1 MSVYS
6 MTGFGKGE
14 SIGEAF
20 TITTE
25 IKTVNNRFKDYKF
38 RMSNLFNSKEIE
50 LRSLLDEHF
59 KRGSFDISISYKKN
73 DTTQSE
79 FQVDLS
85 KVKAYLDLISPVL
98 KEANASMTLSPTDFL
113 RNDFSK
119 IEDDGQKEELL
130 LSQVNTSFLGA
141 INALKTSRQKEGE
154 KLVQKL
160 VEHLNVYEEHLKLVE
175 AQKNLYPEILREK
188 LNQKFNEK
196 LKDMKIDESRFM
208 QEIVY
213 YLEKLEVDEELNRA
227 KIHIS
232 KLRQILNSD
241 GEIGRQIDFLLQE
254 LGRETNTL
262 GSKSAQSEI
271 SSHVVE
277 MKVQLEKIREQ
288 ALNLE

>member
-1 MSVYS
+1 

-38 RMSNLFNSKEIE
+38 RMSNLFNAKEIE

-85 KVKAYLDLISPVL
+85 KVKAYLDLIAPVL
-98 KEANASMTLSPTDFL
+98 KEAGGNLTFSPTDFL

-130 LSQVNTSFLGA
+130 LAQVNTSFLGA
-141 INALKTSRQKEGE
+141 INALKISRQREGE

-160 VEHLNVYEEHLKLVE
+160 IEHLNVYEEHLKLVE

-196 LKDMKIDESRFM
+196 LKDIKIDESRFM

-227 KIHIS
+227 KIHLS

>member
-59 KRGSFDISISYKKN
+59 KRGSFDVSISYKKN

-85 KVKAYLDLISPVL
+85 KVKAYLDLIAPVL
-98 KEANASMTLSPTDFL
+98 KEAGGSMSVSPTDFL

-119 IEDDGQKEELL
+119 IEDDGQKEEVLIA
-130 LSQVNTSFLGA
+130 QVNTSFLGA
-141 INALKTSRQKEGE
+141 INALKVSRQREGE

-160 VEHLNVYEEHLKLVE
+160 IEHLNVYEEHLKLVE

-196 LKDMKIDESRFM
+196 LKDIKIDESRFM

-227 KIHIS
+227 KIHLS

-271 SSHVVE
+271 SSYVVE